1 MCVEGRPNPN
11 PSPNPSPNPNP
22 SPDPSPNP
30 SQVRGGQNAV
40 WAPADIDEC
49 IRAAL
54 RFGVGDAVEC
64 CVHPEL
70 GLWVG
75 GKVVERFFR
84 ESN

>member
-1 MCVEGRPNPN
+1 M
-11 PSPNPSPNPNP
+11 
-22 SPDPSPNP
+22 
-30 SQVRGGQNAV
+30 RGGQNAV

-84 ESN
+84 ESNSP